1 MRNATYHAKL
11 TGQRRRKV
19 LLVDRNDSRRDA
31 RQRLLADAGYEVET
45 SEDYFQE
52 KGSEKAGPFDLVIVA
67 LHREDL
73 NDAAAYSERLR
84 QSTPPVPI
92 LLLTDVGV
100 FVPRYALS
108 HCIHAG
114 HPVELLA
121 EIAEMLAAH
130 EADPEARPVGKQL
143 KAS

>member
-1 MRNATYHAKL
+1 MRHPTHDAKL
-11 TGQRRRKV
+11 AAQRRRKV

-31 RQRLLADAGYEVET
+31 RLRLLTNAGYEVET
-45 SEDYFQE
+45 SEDYLQQKRSANE
-52 KGSEKAGPFDLVIVA
+52 GAFDLVIVA

-84 QSTPPVPI
+84 QLTPPVPT
-92 LLLTDVGV
+92 LLLTDRGV
-100 FVPRYALS
+100 FIPRYALS

-121 EIAEMLAAH
+121 EIAEMLSASTT
-130 EADPEARPVGKQL
+130 DPDVRSRGTQL